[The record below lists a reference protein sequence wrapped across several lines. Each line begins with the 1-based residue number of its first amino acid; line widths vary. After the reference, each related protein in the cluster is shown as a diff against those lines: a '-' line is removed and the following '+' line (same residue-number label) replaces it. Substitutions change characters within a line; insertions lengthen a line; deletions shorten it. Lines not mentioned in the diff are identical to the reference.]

1 MGWNCARCTNPLV
14 PDEFFSEG
22 KFMVLKCK
30 ACGDTKLLEV
40 KKEMLHAPAHQ
51 RIFLRN
57 KIVEFYEKLESEK
70 HGKRN
75 NP

>member
-1 MGWNCARCTNPLV
+1 
-14 PDEFFSEG
+14 
-22 KFMVLKCK
+22 
-30 ACGDTKLLEV
+30 
-40 KKEMLHAPAHQ
+40 MLHAPAHQ